1 MKDLIYN
8 LGGFLH
14 LLTWKDIVIMT
25 LVFLILILLLVIY
38 YLVKVK
44 EVNKDI
50 KIFENTDNELDL
62 EQISKKLEAE
72 EPRQIKLTDYEEEQ
86 EGKAII
92 SYQELLER
100 SKTISFDEI
109 DDEYQNFE
117 VKIKKINLD
126 EIGKENQKEQKPKEI
141 TKVPMISDDKET
153 DFLLALKKLQSKL
166 SK

>member
-14 LLTWKDIVIMT
+14 LLTWKDFVIMA
-25 LVFLILILLLVIY
+25 LVFLILVLLLVIY
-38 YLVKVK
+38 YLIKVK
-44 EVNKDI
+44 DLKESEV
-50 KIFENTDNELDL
+50 KIFDKNERELDL
-62 EQISKKLEAE
+62 EQISKKLETE

-86 EGKAII
+86 EDKAII

-126 EIGKENQKEQKPKEI
+126 ETNNEKKEEKKEPS
-141 TKVPMISDDKET
+141 KVPMISDDKET
-153 DFLLALKKLQSKL
+153 DFLLALKKLQNKL